1 MHAQAVNTMLL
12 KQTHWAVRTRHS
24 TGQMAEGVVNRGED
38 MAYRDW
44 QQWSHVDDNNH
55 TSGPESDD
63 LALDVAAAPS
73 CAGAVAK
80 L

>member
-1 MHAQAVNTMLL
+1 MHPQAVNTMLL
-12 KQTHWAVRTRHS
+12 NQSLWAVRTRHN
-24 TGQMAEGVVNRGED
+24 TGQRAEGVGNRAED
-38 MAYRDW
+38 RAYRVW

-63 LALDVAAAPS
+63 LALDVAGVLS
-73 CAGAVAK
+73 YAGAVAK